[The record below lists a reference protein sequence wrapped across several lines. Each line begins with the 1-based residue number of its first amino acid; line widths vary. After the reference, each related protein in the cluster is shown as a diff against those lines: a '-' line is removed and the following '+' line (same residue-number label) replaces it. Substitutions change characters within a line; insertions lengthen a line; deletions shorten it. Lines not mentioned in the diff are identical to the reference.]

1 MRVIR
6 LSEQESLMHIVDESK
21 FQKVVQV
28 IKTGPTGIAYQPVV
42 ELGFKWLTEYE
53 GKLLQLTNEQVKT
66 LKDLLSC

>member
-1 MRVIR
+1 
-6 LSEQESLMHIVDESK
+6 MHIVDELNSK
-21 FQKVVQV
+21 KIVQA
-28 IKTGPTGIAYQPVV
+28 IEAGPTGIAYQPLV